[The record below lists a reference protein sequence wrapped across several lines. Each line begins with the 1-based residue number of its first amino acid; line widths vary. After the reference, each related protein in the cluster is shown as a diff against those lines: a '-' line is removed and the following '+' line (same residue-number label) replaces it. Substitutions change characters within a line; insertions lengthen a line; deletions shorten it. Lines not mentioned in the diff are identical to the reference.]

1 MRKTLMLFLV
11 ILAFAFFFSSL
22 SLTQNTPEAVVLEV
36 EGQSRLQRNVPW
48 WQFWNYS
55 LLEKGDHLKE
65 GDRIRTGSK
74 GNIKI
79 EFPRDSLVRIGPN
92 SILKIEQIGEEK
104 NSLYLSRGSLGAK
117 IINVIEGIITF
128 EVETPSA
135 VAAVRGTEFTLEVE
149 RRKTV
154 LSVKEGN
161 VLLIAE
167 GVTELVAADQTSSV
181 TRGKPPLDPQKIP
194 EDKRTWLEEFLSG
207 IIDLPKPPI
216 PPPPG
221 D

>member
-1 MRKTLMLFLV
+1 MRKKLI
-11 ILAFAFFFSSL
+11 ILIIIIAFPFSFSSL
-22 SLTQNTPEAVVLEV
+22 TFTQNALEAVVLEV
-36 EGQSRLQRNVPW
+36 EGQNRLQRDVPW

-74 GNIKI
+74 SNIRI
-79 EFPRDSLVRIGPN
+79 EFPGGSLVRIGPN
-92 SILKIEQIGEEK
+92 SLFKIDKIGKEK
-104 NSLYLSRGSLGAK
+104 NGLHLSRGSLGAK
-117 IINVIEGIITF
+117 IINIIEGIITF

-135 VAAVRGTEFTLEVE
+135 VAAVRGTEFTLKVK
-149 RRKTV
+149 RRETV

-167 GVTELVAADQTSSV
+167 GIEKLVSTDQTSSV
-181 TRGKPPLDPQKIP
+181 TRDNPPLDPQKIP
-194 EDKRTWLEEFLSG
+194 EDKRAWLEEFLSD

-216 PPPPG
+216 PSPPG
-221 D
+221 N